1 MDQNMPEDFHI
12 QDAVAFQWDEWGS
25 RWMREPPRERIE
37 ALRSYL
43 YPLLERES
51 EPAEDHR
58 CPICGGELMISFEY
72 YIEIPKE
79 LDISTDCSQCKVNVY
94 FKSDRIPSW
103 ARAVSIR
110 DLPGFFD

>member
-1 MDQNMPEDFHI
+1 MQEDFYI
-12 QDAVAFQWDEWGS
+12 QDAVAFRWDGMGS
-25 RWMREPPRERIE
+25 RLIRQPPRERID
-37 ALRSYL
+37 ALLLYL
-43 YPLLERES
+43 RQLLQSES
-51 EPAEDHR
+51 KPAQDHR

-79 LDISTDCSQCKVNVY
+79 LDISTDCSQCKVSVY

-103 ARAVSIR
+103 ATAVSIR